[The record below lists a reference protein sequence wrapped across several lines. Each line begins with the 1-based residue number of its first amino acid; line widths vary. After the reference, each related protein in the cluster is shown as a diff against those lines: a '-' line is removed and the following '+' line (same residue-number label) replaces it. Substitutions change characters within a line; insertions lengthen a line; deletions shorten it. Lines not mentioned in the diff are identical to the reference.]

1 MASTGILPSLQLN
14 KDPERAKPSGF
25 YIRFSLSGI
34 NPGINVI
41 LIFSSSSA
49 SPAVNETAP
58 ADFSES
64 WGRLSQ
70 AVLFSHFSTFKKQSV
85 LCDSSK
91 PILNMGNIFKEEL

>member
-25 YIRFSLSGI
+25 YIRFSLSGA

-49 SPAVNETAP
+49 SPAVNATAP
-58 ADFSES
+58 ADFSKR
-64 WGRLSQ
+64 GRLSQ
-70 AVLFSHFSTFKKQSV
+70 AVLFSNFSAFRKQFSM
-85 LCDSSK
+85 S
-91 PILNMGNIFKEEL
+91 